1 MNELLNNYKKIMVL
15 VISVVVAFSIFCIS
29 VVTAYAD
36 DEEVQLTQEQIDFIN
51 NSNDIEDAQ
60 IRALATSLAATSTY
74 SVDDIYNLL
83 VSVRRAVGTQ
93 YAFAT
98 TNASLEATVN
108 AIQQELLALGNPNSP
123 SSGTILDMLSTIVL
137 NTGGNN
143 AFTMANSVN
152 SILEAIGYDFAS
164 GTQPTNTLYDTL
176 VYCEQMLASGLFDN
190 NATPYLSLINGNI
203 TALGTSASYIYNALR
218 YTEPNGDIN
227 TAGKYLYD
235 IAYYISPICEMLD
248 LSIEPNVANMNN
260 TLTHIDS
267 DIHTMQNWLQDT
279 FYIKGT
285 EPTPGTEGRFV
296 ITDTRLENCYISS
309 SSYGYY
315 YLSTTGRNLWR
326 TTSSSLWD
334 DFYAP
339 YMTIDQLISSQ
350 GYFALTIP
358 EGWTFETRA
367 TLPVTLNLN
376 LQYAQNDFL
385 PPTGSSNTMS
395 GGGIVAKAGSDFNL
409 ELISVSED
417 KHMVICRYNIPLSE
431 IPSTAKYVALYKS
444 PSTQIYNNYIFVT
457 PQASNVRPFA
467 DGYDIR
473 PYLME
478 YQEGEPGTPGMP
490 DKSYFELWRE
500 LYASD
505 DLVAAKEAQQPLED
519 QVLEDFT
526 GNGSASVTTSDAT
539 DAKGISNALKNGLST
554 GASSGNALEVFD
566 SASAFW
572 GWFSQDNANYFVVNV
587 PSNASPQP
595 LLRSAPS
602 EPDYSNYVWTDSV
615 PDVLSS
621 IDIETQDKINSDIGG
636 EHR

>member
-1 MNELLNNYKKIMVL
+1 MREFLNNYKKIIVL
-15 VISVVVAFSIFCIS
+15 VISVVVAFGIFCIS
-29 VVTAYAD
+29 VVNAYAD

-60 IRALATSLAATSTY
+60 IRALATNLAATSTY

-123 SSGTILDMLSTIVL
+123 TSGTILDMLSTIVL

-152 SILEAIGYDFAS
+152 AILEAIGYDFAS

-176 VYCEQMLASGLFDN
+176 VYCEQMLASGLFDS

-235 IAYYISPICEMLD
+235 IAYYISPICEMLE
-248 LSIEPNVANMNN
+248 LSIEPNVEVIKNKTTHIDNDIHNMYELFNDVFYKKTYIEEYLYINQYVSNDSGNRANYPVLSGTVGNTSIEGIGVNKLYPIIPIDSYYTSGYRVYFDILEPYFIRNYNN
-260 TLTHIDS
+260 VSPISQPHLSLGKVICFNENMGTVYNKYATGNWKDLEGVIGIDGDRVYIDYDTIRNNITNTDIPNTAKYIVITFGGSTTDASRVPGIVCSGRSQSFSVTPYSLDVTDETVKYTELYHQLLTHID
-267 DIHTMQNWLQDT
+267 
-279 FYIKGT
+279 
-285 EPTPGTEGRFV
+285 
-296 ITDTRLENCYISS
+296 
-309 SSYGYY
+309 
-315 YLSTTGRNLWR
+315 
-326 TTSSSLWD
+326 D
-334 DFYAP
+334 DMHY
-339 YMTIDQLISSQ
+339 
-350 GYFALTIP
+350 
-358 EGWTFETRA
+358 
-367 TLPVTLNLN
+367 
-376 LQYAQNDFL
+376 QNDILDLF
-385 PPTGSSNTMS
+385 
-395 GGGIVAKAGSDFNL
+395 K
-409 ELISVSED
+409 
-417 KHMVICRYNIPLSE
+417 
-431 IPSTAKYVALYKS
+431 
-444 PSTQIYNNYIFVT
+444 
-457 PQASNVRPFA
+457 
-467 DGYDIR
+467 
-473 PYLME
+473 
-478 YQEGEPGTPGMP
+478 
-490 DKSYFELWRE
+490 E

-505 DLVAAKEAQQPLED
+505 DLIAAKEAQQPLED

-572 GWFSQDNANYFVVNV
+572 GWFSQDNANYFVVTV